1 MGSNLQPTSPPGG
14 QDDTDSDLQSRGQLP
29 GSSPQLSVAGRLPQS
44 RLSDTD
50 SGVAGG
56 AGDRRQGAAVALLWL
71 RRPLLTLSHS
81 VGV

>member
-1 MGSNLQPTSPPGG
+1 MTPTALTFSHVVNC
-14 QDDTDSDLQSRGQLP
+14 P

-56 AGDRRQGAAVALLWL
+56 AGDRRQGAAVALVAQEAPAHAQSQC
-71 RRPLLTLSHS
+71 R
-81 VGV
+81 V